1 MIQYTQQLDHD
12 TNNILERKKQT
23 KRKRKDKII
32 SKTYKRKMKL
42 QFQMDDIHDED
53 CNICKLLEKNGT
65 KFISKENMHKYQ
77 HHSHSTLTCFNHE
90 FVKLSQQQQLVSNL
104 ISKMELAKGS
114 VLKEQPRKKNK
125 PCTLLMAS
133 KGESENESKVSEMEI
148 INKFRLK
155 FGISNR
161 VRKFVGTNST
171 RRHPRIL

>member
-1 MIQYTQQLDHD
+1 
-12 TNNILERKKQT
+12 
-23 KRKRKDKII
+23 
-32 SKTYKRKMKL
+32 MKL

-65 KFISKENMHKYQ
+65 KLISKENMHKYQ

-90 FVKLSQQQQLVSNL
+90 FVKLSQQQQQVSNL
-104 ISKMELAKGS
+104 ISKMEHAKRS
-114 VLKEQPRKKNK
+114 VLREQPRKKTK

-155 FGISNR
+155 FGIRNR